1 MPRRLS
7 FTRLS
12 LFQQP
17 LVFIAASFILGL
29 LFAARFRFSIHVWM
43 IPSITLWLTA
53 LVCLL
58 MKRGGRVV
66 TCLLL
71 ILSFVCGGALWALN
85 EAGVGEDRVRRLFDR
100 GELTVEEPVEV
111 WGTLNDAPELAPDRI
126 YLSVAVEKVATLGK
140 ERAATGV
147 AQLVTPLKD
156 DQSRDEYDQLSL
168 DYGSRVRILGNLSDR
183 IGYRNP
189 GAPDFD
195 QMLEYRGVDATGA
208 IKSPLLIENLGFG
221 ARNTVLHLLYRI
233 RARAIAITLRTLNQP
248 TSGILVAAL
257 FGNRHFLSRD
267 AAETFRAGGTFHL
280 LVISGSHVAMIALV
294 ALWLVRKLSSHRI
307 IQYSLVM
314 MLMWAYALMVGAQ
327 PSITRAVV
335 MLNVALVGQLIFRDS
350 IGANTLAASAIVL
363 LAWQPR
369 DIFNPAFQLSFLT
382 VLMIVAL
389 ASPLYLR
396 LKKIG
401 EWRPSISTPY
411 PPRVS
416 KPVKWLAEFLFWNER
431 EFREEMKRSPIR
443 YRLEKSRAAVWLN
456 RFRLQGVASWIVIT
470 LATTTAAQMG
480 LLPLMIHHFHR
491 FSVVSPV
498 ANVVEAALISLLMIA
513 GAAYLMIHSIIG
525 AWALKLA
532 PVVNAIGW
540 LTVEAGKPMIEWRK
554 ASFRAPDFGDHWE
567 LVFAA
572 YFGAV
577 LTLIIAAT
585 EWNPFRKGDGIE
597 DALRKMIGRAATA
610 VSTLTIIA
618 LGWLLVVHP
627 FEHKYERGR
636 LSVTFLDV
644 GQGDAM
650 LISFPRG
657 RLMLLDSG
665 GRIGFDSRGGHEEN
679 EEVFVEDRIGVGEAA
694 VAPYLWRRGIKR
706 LDWIAASHGD
716 ADHVEGFGEIVRGF
730 EIGGALK
737 GVSKRGYSSQGAFD
751 RASLSANAPL
761 RSLKRGDVI
770 DVDGARVEVL
780 SPFADQPPMSDNNES
795 LVLRITLG
803 NRSFLLTGDIEKEA
817 EARLVK
823 SKTDLR
829 ADVLKVAH
837 HGSKTSSTIE
847 FVERAQPQHAVIS
860 VAEHSPF
867 GHPHAEALARLQT
880 TKARIWRTSE
890 CGAITISTDGSD
902 LRVET
907 FVKCESD
914 VRSGD
919 KASRISRISGTAYFF
934 FMKMELMII

>member
-1 MPRRLS
+1 MRQRRLFWFNVHFVSLLSRFLCSRPLPACYDAGAGGQICRRKRAHMPRRLS

-12 LFQQP
+12 LFEQP
-17 LVFIAASFILGL
+17 LVFIASSFIFGL
-29 LFAARFRFSIHVWM
+29 LFAARFRFS
-43 IPSITLWLTA
+43 TR
-53 LVCLL
+53 VCLMASAVL
-58 MKRGGRVV
+58 WTAVSICLLRKLGGRAV

-71 ILSFVCGGALWALN
+71 TLSFACGGALWTIN
-85 EAGVGEDRVRRLFDR
+85 EAGVGKDRVLRLVER
-100 GELTVEEPVEV
+100 GELTAEEPVEI

-126 YLSVAVEKVATLGK
+126 YLSVAVEKVATLGR
-140 ERAATGV
+140 ERAAKGV
-147 AQLVTPLKD
+147 AQFVAPLRD
-156 DQSRDEYDQLSL
+156 DQSRDDYDRLSL
-168 DYGSRVRILGNLSDR
+168 DYGSRVRILGDLSDQR
-183 IGYRNP
+183 GYRNP

-195 QMLEYRGVDATGA
+195 KMLEHRGLDVTGVV
-208 IKSPLLIENLGFG
+208 KSPLLIENLGAG
-221 ARNTVLHLLYRI
+221 ARSATLHLLYRI
-233 RARAIAITLRTLNQP
+233 RARAIAVTLRSFTQP

-257 FGNRHFLSRD
+257 FGNRYFLSRD

-335 MLNVALVGQLIFRDS
+335 TLNVALVGQLIFRDS

-369 DIFNPAFQLSFLT
+369 DIFNPAFLLSFLT

-389 ASPLYLR
+389 ASPLYMR

-401 EWRPSISTPY
+401 EWQPSMSTPY

-416 KPVKWLAEFLFWNER
+416 KPVKWLAEILFWNER
-431 EFREEMKRSPIR
+431 EFREEMNRSPIR
-443 YRLEKSRAAVWLN
+443 YRVEKSRAAVWLN
-456 RFRLQGVASWIVIT
+456 RFRLQAVAAWIVIT
-470 LATTTAAQMG
+470 LATTTAVQMG

-491 FSVVSPV
+491 FSIVSPV
-498 ANVVEAALISLLMIA
+498 ANVTEALLIFVLMIV

-554 ASFRAPDFGDHWE
+554 ASFRAPDFGNHWE

-577 LTLIIAAT
+577 LTLIIVTT
-585 EWNPFRKGDGIE
+585 EWNPFRKGDGGE
-597 DALRKMIGRAATA
+597 DARRKMIGRAATA

-618 LGWLLVVHP
+618 FGWLLAVHP
-627 FEHKYERGR
+627 FKHEYARGR

-665 GRIGFDSRGGHEEN
+665 GRIGFDSRRGYEEN

-694 VAPYLWRRGIKR
+694 VAPYLWRRGIK
-706 LDWIAASHGD
+706 
-716 ADHVEGFGEIVRGF
+716 
-730 EIGGALK
+730 
-737 GVSKRGYSSQGAFD
+737 
-751 RASLSANAPL
+751 
-761 RSLKRGDVI
+761 
-770 DVDGARVEVL
+770 
-780 SPFADQPPMSDNNES
+780 
-795 LVLRITLG
+795 
-803 NRSFLLTGDIEKEA
+803 
-817 EARLVK
+817 
-823 SKTDLR
+823 
-829 ADVLKVAH
+829 
-837 HGSKTSSTIE
+837 
-847 FVERAQPQHAVIS
+847 
-860 VAEHSPF
+860 
-867 GHPHAEALARLQT
+867 
-880 TKARIWRTSE
+880 
-890 CGAITISTDGSD
+890 
-902 LRVET
+902 
-907 FVKCESD
+907 
-914 VRSGD
+914 
-919 KASRISRISGTAYFF
+919 
-934 FMKMELMII
+934 